1 MFDYFLEEAKF
12 GHALV
17 IPHDSVENSFAELVK
32 TKKPSKRKPFHHVT
46 DLDLND
52 WSIAISEM
60 SIEHVSAKTFTL
72 GKYKA

>member
-32 TKKPSKRKPFHHVT
+32 TKKPNH
-46 DLDLND
+46 
-52 WSIAISEM
+52 
-60 SIEHVSAKTFTL
+60 
-72 GKYKA
+72 KYKVLIPHTAIRRV